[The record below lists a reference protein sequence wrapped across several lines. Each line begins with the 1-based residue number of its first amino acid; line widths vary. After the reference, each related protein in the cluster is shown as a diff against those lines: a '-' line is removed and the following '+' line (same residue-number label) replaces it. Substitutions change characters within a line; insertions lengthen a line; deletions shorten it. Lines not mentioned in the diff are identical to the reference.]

1 MTMERSDHHSG
12 VAPAPAGAT
21 GGANEGARPDTD
33 GATPDDISG
42 GRNPGQMTE
51 GEH

>member
-1 MTMERSDHHSG
+1 MERSEHHSG
-12 VAPAPAGAT
+12 FAPATAGAT
-21 GGANEGARPDTD
+21 GGAPEGARPDTD
-33 GATPDDISG
+33 GATTDDISG